1 MSVRTTASHE
11 RGAVSIFI
19 VIFTALLVTVI
30 SVSFVRQMI
39 QTQQQAITADL
50 SQSAY
55 DSALAGVEDAKR
67 LLVTYQREC
76 VQSAPPAQRC
86 ATLERLLR
94 VENPCNTMQQAG
106 LEGSPTD
113 KEVVVQKTE
122 GDSALDQ
129 AYTCVKVMVE
139 TNDYIG
145 SVNSN
150 GSRLVPLK
158 GAGNFNE
165 VILEWYSQVDLQ
177 NSDGSSSGEKK
188 IDLPESSTGYELTKL
203 DDWSRDRNRP
213 SIMRAQLIQF
223 GSSFKLSDFDLNSD
237 GTSNAHTLFLYPT
250 TAGHDD
256 TVSPADFGTDTR
268 LSQTAGILQPVA
280 CDRNFSS
287 TASDRNYACR
297 VSIRLPNAVGATD
310 AGRTAYLRL
319 DPVYNNLTHFSVS
332 LKNNGALVKFKDVQP
347 LVDSTGRANDLFRR
361 VQSRVELENDVFP
374 YPEGAVDITGSLCK
388 TFLVTDKA
396 SDFSPGLCDP
406 RS

>member
-1 MSVRTTASHE
+1 MNTQKAYSREQGV
-11 RGAVSIFI
+11 VSIFI

-76 VQSAPPAQRC
+76 IQSAPPAERC

-106 LEGSPTD
+106 LEGGPTD
-113 KEVVVQKTE
+113 KEVLIKKTE

-139 TNDYIG
+139 TNDYVG
-145 SVNSN
+145 SVNSD

-165 VILEWYSQVDLQ
+165 VVLEWYSQVDLR
-177 NSDGSSSGEKK
+177 NSDGSSGEKR
-188 IDLPESSTGYELTKL
+188 IDLPESSTGYELAKL

-223 GSSFKLSDFDLNSD
+223 GSSFRLSDFDKNSD
-237 GTSNAHTLFLYPT
+237 GTSNARTLFFYPT

-256 TVSPADFGTDTR
+256 SVSPADFATDTR
-268 LSQTAGILQPVA
+268 LAQTAGVLQPVA

-287 TASDRNYACR
+287 TTSDKNYACR
-297 VSIRLPNAVGATD
+297 VAIRLPNAVGATD
-310 AGRTAYLRL
+310 GTRTAYLRL
-319 DPVYNNLTHFSVS
+319 DPVYNSLTHFSVS
-332 LKNNGALVKFKDVQP
+332 LKNNGTLVKFKDVQP

-361 VQSRVELENDVFP
+361 VQSRVELENDTFP
-374 YPEGAVDITGSLCK
+374 YPEAAVDITGSLCK
-388 TFLVTDKA
+388 TFLVTDKP

-406 RS
+406 RL